1 MANEQLIRVQKE
13 LGEKLKNARLKA
25 NLTQE
30 EIVKDMG
37 ITSNY
42 YAKIERGEINITLDT
57 LYKILKALK
66 IEASEIVP
74 S

>member
-1 MANEQLIRVQKE
+1 
-13 LGEKLKNARLKA
+13 
-25 NLTQE
+25 
-30 EIVKDMG
+30 MG
-37 ITSNY
+37 LTSNY